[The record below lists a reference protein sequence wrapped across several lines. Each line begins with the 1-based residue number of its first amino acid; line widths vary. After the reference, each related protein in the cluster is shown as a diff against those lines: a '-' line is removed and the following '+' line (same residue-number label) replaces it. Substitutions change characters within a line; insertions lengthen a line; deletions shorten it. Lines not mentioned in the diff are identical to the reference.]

1 MPYLVVTA
9 PPGGTYDLSAFSVYN
24 AQQADGSGNWGV
36 YGYQI
41 DFSNPVLLASG
52 FADQKT
58 AQAALEQVL
67 ASDSVVRQFP
77 VPPAGA

>member
-1 MPYLVVTA
+1 MPYIVA
-9 PPGGTYDLSAFSVYN
+9 PGGTYDLSAFTTYYP
-24 AQQADGSGNWGV
+24 QAADSGGTWGLYGSQV
-36 YGYQI
+36 

-58 AQAALEQVL
+58 AQAALEQML